1 MVKIQSIFKA
11 GGELQ
16 RGIYKYINFVS
27 GDNLIKF
34 SRIDI
39 PNITDIECDIL
50 ILRHPINRMISQYY
64 SRGWTNKFDEFN
76 T

>member
-16 RGIYKYINFVS
+16 RRIYKYINFVS

-39 PNITDIECDIL
+39 PNITDI
-50 ILRHPINRMISQYY
+50 
-64 SRGWTNKFDEFN
+64 
-76 T
+76 